1 METTMNDLS
10 ILIARLGWPTPS
22 SRWWTMQ
29 ELSSRLVDFSSRPET
44 ESALLKYLSS
54 RKLEAES
61 IEVLCVFWMAVSSQ
75 KYSLPPDIVNV
86 VSKPSILSGLIVNSS
101 GGETSSE
108 ALDVELF
115 PAEFV
120 PPEDF
125 DSIQGSDVPR
135 IFHSTLYNL
144 ERHTRL
150 PFLKQMAF
158 EWVKNS
164 ETYPEN
170 PYQGDHF
177 HFSRSF
183 GDGFIPQCSARAAL
197 RTISAYLRTLAVGW
211 KFWGMPREW
220 IEEYSL
226 LALPINPSLA
236 FLRPNIPDWFP
247 DENLFLDINISAECA
262 CKHLIKK
269 YKEYFPDN
277 ELLAFNSP
285 VMMSENYF
293 VELSLIRW
301 RLASGRKYD
310 EVDVSKFLDAI
321 EGGASHAEYQWSDS
335 MDVNSSYISPLCE
348 VSIEEKSKIFPL
360 ANLMGYERL
369 GYLQCDLYPSRLFIP
384 ALNAE
389 RLEIVPSGG
398 HIEVNNHGEL
408 IAELSYWNVGWSAAR
423 LKGLGGNC
431 GTALVSNGGNYRE
444 HIDCEN
450 NNIRDFYLWKMK
462 KFHREFSYQSFSES
476 SEAGTF
482 FV

>member
-1 METTMNDLS
+1 MNDLS
-10 ILIARLGWPTPS
+10 ILIARLGWPIPS
-22 SRWWTMQ
+22 TRWWTMQ
-29 ELSSRLVDFSSRPET
+29 ELSSRLVDFSSRHET
-44 ESALLKYLSS
+44 ESALLKCLSS
-54 RKLEAES
+54 RKLEAET
-61 IEVLCVFWMAVSSQ
+61 IEVLCIFWMAVSSQ

-86 VSKPSILSGLIVNSS
+86 VSKPSILSDIIVSSS
-101 GGETSSE
+101 GGKTSS
-108 ALDVELF
+108 AVLDVQLF
-115 PAEFV
+115 STEFV

-125 DSIQGSDVPR
+125 DKIQGSDVPR

-164 ETYPEN
+164 EAYPEN
-170 PYQGDHF
+170 PCQGNRF

-183 GDGFIPQCSARAAL
+183 GDGFIPQFSARAAL

-211 KFWGMPREW
+211 RFWGMPREL

-247 DENLFLDINISAECA
+247 DENLFSGINFSAECA
-262 CKHLIKK
+262 CKNLIEK
-269 YKEYFPDN
+269 YKEYSPND

-285 VMMSENYF
+285 VVMSENYC

-310 EVDVSKFLDAI
+310 EIDVDGYLDAI
-321 EGGASHAEYQWSDS
+321 EGGASHAKCQVPDP
-335 MDVNSSYISPLCE
+335 MDVNSSYVSPLWE
-348 VSIEEKSKIFPL
+348 ISIEEQGKIFPL

-384 ALNAE
+384 TLSAE
-389 RLEIVPSGG
+389 ILEIVPVGG
-398 HIEVNNHGEL
+398 HVEVNNHGEL
-408 IAELSYWNVGWSAAR
+408 IAELSYWNVGWSTAR
-423 LKGLGGNC
+423 LKGLGGSC
-431 GTALVSNGGNYRE
+431 GTALVSNGVKYRE
-444 HIDCEN
+444 NIDCGN
-450 NNIRDFYLWKMK
+450 NNIRDFYFWKVK
-462 KFHREFSYQSFSES
+462 KFHREFPYQGFSES
-476 SEAGTF
+476 SESGTF